1 MRYESIG
8 CDEGNFSFLEEA
20 QRAEGVSIMHETIRE
35 IKGKLRLF
43 MNGVISQSLREKGL
57 KYRLIFGVE
66 LPRLKEIAAG
76 YEPNHELAQALWKED
91 IRECKILAAYLQPVE
106 SFYPEIA
113 DIWVEQIHN
122 SELADYVC
130 MALFR
135 RLPYASQKAF
145 QWIASGERMPMY
157 IGFRLMTHLFATL
170 GTEMNERSRDEF
182 IDQAQAILQGD
193 DLLLKQAAHAA
204 LERYN
209 ADKEG

>member
-1 MRYESIG
+1 
-8 CDEGNFSFLEEA
+8 
-20 QRAEGVSIMHETIRE
+20 
-35 IKGKLRLF
+35 

-193 DLLLKQAAHAA
+193 DLLLKQAAYAA